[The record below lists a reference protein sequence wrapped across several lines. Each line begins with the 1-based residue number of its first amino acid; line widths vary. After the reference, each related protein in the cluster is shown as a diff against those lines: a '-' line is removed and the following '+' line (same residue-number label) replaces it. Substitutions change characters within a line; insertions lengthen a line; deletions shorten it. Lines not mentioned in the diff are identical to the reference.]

1 MPPTISTLKYLK
13 QFFAWSLTLSFTI
26 SARGIFP
33 FMLVSNIFS
42 DFDITLYQVSNSLT
56 FYGGTSS
63 RCSYVPVKIFPGK
76 ILSILFPYITTV
88 KGKFLTGFSMPW
100 KLCLDS
106 RKTRPKKTFQKIFL
120 FLLPFFWFQQ
130 IIYGQKRKR
139 NSIKIVCKCSCP
151 VNFPKLKLIFLYKRL
166 WSLQ

>member
-13 QFFAWSLTLSFTI
+13 QSFAWSLTLSFSI
-26 SARGIFP
+26 SSRSIFP
-33 FMLVSNIFS
+33 FMLVWNIIS

-63 RCSYVPVKIFPGK
+63 MFSYVPAKIFPGK
-76 ILSILFPYITTV
+76 ILSILFPYIKTV
-88 KGKFLTGFSMPW
+88 KGKFLTGYNMPW

-106 RKTRPKKTFQKIFL
+106 RKTRLKKPFRKFFFIF
-120 FLLPFFWFQQ
+120 LPFFWFQQ

-139 NSIKIVCKCSCP
+139 NSIKIVWKSSCP
-151 VNFPKLKLIFLYKRL
+151 VNFPKLRLIFL
-166 WSLQ
+166 